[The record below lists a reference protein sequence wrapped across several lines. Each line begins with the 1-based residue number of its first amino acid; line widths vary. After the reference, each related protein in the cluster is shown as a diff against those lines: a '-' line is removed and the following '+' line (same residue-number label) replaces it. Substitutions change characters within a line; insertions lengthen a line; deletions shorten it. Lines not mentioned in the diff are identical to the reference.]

1 MKKKKKQRKISGVC
15 SIIMTPKNV
24 PLSSSTNSSTPY
36 PPPQQ
41 KHNYSNKC
49 FPLNVQPIKKKKLCF
64 TKLTSVQGGYDG
76 IGWWFQG
83 RYEDYEEEEDEDDMT
98 RLLSLHCFSC
108 CCPSS
113 LVLLF
118 SRQVSFFVN
127 CAIVLVWH
135 VYIKVAWLM
144 AYYKIGFLWGKYSV
158 VDAVVVVPSSQS
170 FFSLFNTIIVIIMII
185 GKSHLLW

>member
-24 PLSSSTNSSTPY
+24 PLSSSTNSSTPN

-49 FPLNVQPIKKKKLCF
+49 FPLNVQRIKKKKLCF

-83 RYEDYEEEEDEDDMT
+83 RYERLWRRWGWHDT
-98 RLLSLHCFSC
+98 VIAIALLFLLLSLFSY
-108 CCPSS
+108 S
-113 LVLLF
+113 
-118 SRQVSFFVN
+118 SFFKTSQFFCELCHCTCVT
-127 CAIVLVWH
+127 CVHKSGMADGVL
-135 VYIKVAWLM
+135 
-144 AYYKIGFLWGKYSV
+144 
-158 VDAVVVVPSSQS
+158 
-170 FFSLFNTIIVIIMII
+170 
-185 GKSHLLW
+185 